1 MMILVGPSA
10 SGKTEVAQVLIEKF
24 NMEKMVTYTT
34 RPMRVGE
41 VNHVSYHFISKE
53 EFLELKNNDEFVE
66 TAIYNGHYYGTR
78 KSDVKASKIVVLEPS
93 GLQMFKNKMKDKV
106 TSFYLIAAE
115 NIRRGRMRR
124 RQDSEEEINKRLI
137 NDRLVF
143 NNVEGVDYYIENE
156 DVDIND
162 LATKIYNIYIKEN
175 KK

>member
-24 NMEKMVTYTT
+24 DMEKMVTYTT

-66 TAIYNGHYYGTR
+66 TALYNGNFYGTR
-78 KSDVKASKIVVLEPS
+78 KCDVKPQKIVILEPS
-93 GLQMFKNKMKDKV
+93 GLKIFKEKMKDKV
-106 TSFYLIAAE
+106 TSFYLIASE

-143 NNVEGVDYYIENE
+143 NNVEGVDYYIDNE
-156 DVDIND
+156 DININE
-162 LATKIYNIYIKEN
+162 LAKKIYNIYKGE
-175 KK
+175 